1 MPAATTSFNLS
12 RIGQIMIPVRDL
24 ARAVGF
30 YRDTLGMSFLF
41 QVPRLAFFDCGGVR
55 LMLGVP
61 EGEAAHLN
69 GTIIYYRVEDIQAAV
84 AALRERGVETVSDP
98 NLVARLEHSDL
109 WLASFR
115 DSEDN
120 LVELMSEVAR

>member
-1 MPAATTSFNLS
+1 MPAAATNFHLS

-24 ARAVGF
+24 ARAVAF
-30 YRDTLGMSFLF
+30 YRDTLGMTFLF
-41 QVPRLAFFDCGGVR
+41 QVPNLAFFDCGGVR

-61 EGEAAHLN
+61 EGEAAHLT
-69 GTIIYYRVEDIQAAV
+69 GTVIYYQVEDIHAAV
-84 AALRERGVETVSDP
+84 ATLRERGVDNVADP
-98 NLVARLEHSDL
+98 VHVARLERADL

-120 LVELMSEVAR
+120 IVELMSEVPR